1 MMQVP
6 VLGVVLAVGVVLA
19 AAESERTFDD
29 YVSEMTTWQERASDI
44 TSKVGE
50 GEMTIDQAYVEFL
63 GLAVAAESTFFDAA
77 RMCETEVQAKELL
90 VMAGTPYA
98 LYLAAFAF
106 RDTDA
111 DLITAN
117 IQVNY
122 LLTWLV
128 SQYFPD
134 E

>member
-1 MMQVP
+1 MKRVALFAL
-6 VLGVVLAVGVVLA
+6 VAILVGSVGLAV
-19 AAESERTFDD
+19 ESERAFDD
-29 YVSEMTTWQERASDI
+29 YVSEMTKWQQRASDI
-44 TSKVGE
+44 TSKVGA

-63 GLAVAAESTFFDAA
+63 GLSVLAEGTFFEAA
-77 RMCETEVQAKELL
+77 RMCETEDHAKKLL

-106 RDTDA
+106 RDADA
-111 DLITAN
+111 DLITAH

-122 LLTWLV
+122 LMTWLV
-128 SQYFPD
+128 SQYFP

>member
-1 MMQVP
+1 MKKVA
-6 VLGVVLAVGVVLA
+6 LFALVVIFGVGVVLA
-19 AAESERTFDD
+19 AESESVFDD
-29 YVSEMTTWQERASDI
+29 YVSEMTKWQERASDI
-44 TSKVGE
+44 TSKVGA

-63 GLAVAAESTFFDAA
+63 GLAVLAESTYFEAA
-77 RMCETEVQAKELL
+77 RMCETEDHAKKLL

-106 RDTDA
+106 RDADA
-111 DLITAN
+111 DLITAH

-122 LLTWLV
+122 LMTWLV
-128 SQYFPD
+128 SEYFP